1 MTTTQVDRATVRA
14 TPVEFGSGVLYR
26 CALFSSAEAGE
37 IVAAVDRLP
46 SPLRRNLWST
56 AGGGM
61 STIGEPLYRN
71 RERLDYYTGCARAD
85 NPRLYRHFRFAL
97 DAVAAFFERRY
108 EAPVVFAEELA
119 VPGFHIF
126 EYQRAGAHD
135 GGSWHFDM
143 LHQQVPYLV
152 ANAGEVEGVVNFTLP
167 VEVPSGGTGMD
178 LCDDEP
184 GPAQLGTGTPVR
196 AAYEPGVLVFT
207 EREYWHRIGG
217 STCLR
222 DGERRVTLQGHG
234 VHFRGRWIL
243 FW

>member
-1 MTTTQVDRATVRA
+1 MTTTQDDRATAPA

-26 CALFSSAEAGE
+26 CQLFTPTEAEE

-46 SPLRRNLWST
+46 SSLRRNVWST
-56 AGGGM
+56 LGGGM

-71 RERLDYYTGCARAD
+71 RERLDYYTRCARRD
-85 NPRLYRHFRFAL
+85 NRRLYRHFRFAH

-108 EAPVVFAEELA
+108 QAPVVFAEELA
-119 VPGFHIF
+119 VPGFHVF

-143 LHQQVPYLV
+143 LHQQVPYFV
-152 ANAGEVEGVVNFTLP
+152 ANAGEVAGVVNFTLP
-167 VEVPSGGTGMD
+167 VEVPGGGTGMD

-184 GPAQLGTGTPVR
+184 GAVHLGTGTPVR

-234 VHFRGRWIL
+234 VHFRGRWVL